1 MTIFVV
7 TDSKAVQKA
16 FASAVRSRTY
26 SVEFAGRD
34 ELNQTIRTA
43 NGVPDSFLYVDAEG
57 MDVRSLKRRLSRLRD
72 ERPYRFGI
80 IDRTNAI
87 CDVAELFHYA
97 AADYV
102 GKAMLAEGLST
113 SRLRRVVEYDP
124 TPVARRAGNHVPEHE
139 QQRFVPSG
147 EDWSRVRDGQEYTFI
162 MLYAGIDGA
171 GDLRRT
177 SSETLLSSLRSSFTA
192 LLERTFA
199 EHHARIWMWKEEEGL
214 LLMPFDGLE
223 LDVAIPALRLMLN
236 RVLIN
241 AEELAQYGEISW
253 RLALHLGNTTYRASG
268 RTGDIVSESV
278 NFVFHLGSRFVDPGG
293 LAVTGPCLELIPD
306 GVRPLL
312 NHRGSFESIHVYALR
327 DLI

>member
-16 FASAVRSRTY
+16 FATAVRSRTY
-26 SVEFAGRD
+26 SVEFASCD
-34 ELNQTIRTA
+34 EFNETTRRA
-43 NGVPDSFLYVDAEG
+43 NDVPDSFLYVDAEG
-57 MDVRSLKRRLSRLRD
+57 TDSRGLKRRLTRLRD

-87 CDVAELFHYA
+87 RDVAELFHYA

-102 GKAMLAEGLST
+102 GKALLAEGLST
-113 SRLRRVVEYDP
+113 ARLRRVVEYDP
-124 TPVARRAGNHVPEHE
+124 APVARRVGNHVPEHE
-139 QQRFVPSG
+139 VHRLVPSG
-147 EDWSRVRDGQEYTFI
+147 DDWSRVHDGQEYTFV

-171 GDLRRT
+171 GELRRT
-177 SSETLLSSLRSSFTA
+177 SSETYLASLRASFTG

-199 EHHARIWMWKEEEGL
+199 DYQARVWMWKEEEGL
-214 LLMPFDGLE
+214 LLMPFDGQE
-223 LDVAIPALRLMLN
+223 LDVMIPALRLMLN

-241 AEELAQYGEISW
+241 AEELAQYGDISW
-253 RLALHLGNTTYRASG
+253 RLALHLGNTTYRSSG

-278 NFVFHLGSRFVDPGG
+278 NFLFHLGSRFVDPGG
-293 LAVTGPCLELIPD
+293 VAVTGPCLELIPE

-312 NHRGSFESIHVYALR
+312 DHRGTFESIHIYALR
-327 DLI
+327 ELL